1 MIATGQGSLRRIMK
15 CLRSSI
21 IIAVTGL
28 ALGLAAPAFAS
39 SGGGA
44 SSSSS
49 GSSSSSSS
57 SSGSSRAPSYTDSYV
72 AIDTMQ
78 VSIIQSAQVRG
89 MLVVSIGLDI
99 PDAHLR
105 ERAEHA
111 MPRLRDA
118 YIHNLA
124 RLGSTRVDPRRIPN
138 VEMISHLLQSTTDE
152 VLNEEGAQVLFM
164 NVLVRSG
171 VHRRGALSSH

>member
-1 MIATGQGSLRRIMK
+1 MKLVRSPLIALLAS
-15 CLRSSI
+15 
-21 IIAVTGL
+21 L
-28 ALGLAAPAFAS
+28 ALAAAVPNAAFAA
-39 SGGGA
+39 GGGGGG
-44 SSSSS
+44 SSS

-57 SSGSSRAPSYTDSYV
+57 SSNSRAPSYTDSYV

-118 YIHNLA
+118 YIHNLS
-124 RLGSTRVDPRRIPN
+124 RLGTTRVDPRRIPN
-138 VEMISHLLQSTTDE
+138 VEMISQILQSTTDE

-171 VHRRGALSSH
+171 VHRRGALTSN